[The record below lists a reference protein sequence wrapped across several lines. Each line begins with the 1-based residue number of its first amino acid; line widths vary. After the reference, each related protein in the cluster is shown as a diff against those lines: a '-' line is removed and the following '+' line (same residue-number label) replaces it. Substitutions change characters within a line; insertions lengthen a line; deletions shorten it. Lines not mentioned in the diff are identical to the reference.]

1 MRYAAIVLLA
11 FLSATS
17 FGQEKR
23 VADVRLDDGSTVR
36 VTLQQ
41 PSIEIMTK
49 YGKLV
54 VPVADIRRIEF
65 GLHVPADQQ
74 AAITAN
80 IKRLGSIVHKE
91 RDAAVRDLIAAG
103 HFAAHALMMASESP
117 DKEIASRA
125 DKCLRSIAEAVPGE
139 LLTIPVD
146 DVIHTTVSPIHGR
159 IVDTSLPVVSAHF
172 GEVALKVSGIRT
184 LHTRQSGGKV
194 DLVLDADKYGNSL
207 DKWYDTGVILE
218 KGMKFHM
225 SASGEV
231 DLWPQAPG
239 QYMCG
244 PKGYNTVGKGGQF
257 MAGSLIG
264 KIGNSTPFYV
274 GETYSAFTADE
285 GRLFLFVT
293 PSPWNNSIAGQ
304 YRVRVRTE
312 LGR

>member
-1 MRYAAIVLLA
+1 MRYTAIVLLA

-36 VTLQQ
+36 VEIKQ
-41 PSIEIMTK
+41 PSIEILTK

-74 AAITAN
+74 VAIAAN

-91 RDAAVRDLIAAG
+91 RDGAVRDLIASG
-103 HFAAHALMMASESP
+103 HFAAHALLVASESP

-125 DKCLRSIAEAVPGE
+125 DKCLRSIADSVHGE

-184 LHTRQSGGKV
+184 LHTRQSGGKM

-207 DKWYDTGVILE
+207 DKWYDTGLVFD
-218 KGMKFHM
+218 KGIRL
-225 SASGEV
+225 SITA
-231 DLWPQAPG
+231 
-239 QYMCG
+239 
-244 PKGYNTVGKGGQF
+244 
-257 MAGSLIG
+257 
-264 KIGNSTPFYV
+264 TP
-274 GETYSAFTADE
+274 
-285 GRLFLFVT
+285 
-293 PSPWNNSIAGQ
+293 PWLYFREQEA
-304 YRVRVRTE
+304 E
-312 LGR
+312 